1 MPIVNKKSKNKVDV
15 PFEERTDITIKKLVM
30 HITIVP
36 SEQGP
41 TVNKLFKTLGVSCQ
55 FTQRGRG
62 TASKKVRE
70 ILGVEDNHKELIFTI
85 VPEDL
90 VPKMNVE
97 LEAFFAASD
106 KNKGIA
112 FTVPLESIISVRVYN
127 FLADML

>member
-1 MPIVNKKSKNKVDV
+1 MAIMHKNKQKKEQPYENRVDLK
-15 PFEERTDITIKKLVM
+15 FLVV

-41 TVNKLFKTLGVSCQ
+41 AVNRLLNSLNVPCQ

-70 ILGVEDNHKELIFTI
+70 ILGLEDNKKEVIISLMSEDI
-85 VPEDL
+85 VP
-90 VPKMNVE
+90 KINTE

-112 FTVPLESIISVRVYN
+112 FTIPLQSIIGVRVYN

>member
-1 MPIVNKKSKNKVDV
+1 MPIIKKKPRKEV
-15 PFEERTDITIKKLVM
+15 PYDQRTDIELKKLVM

-41 TVNKLFKTLGVSCQ
+41 TINKLFKTLGVACQ

-62 TASKKVRE
+62 TATKKVRE
-70 ILGVEDNHKELIFTI
+70 ILGVEDNHKELIFCL
-85 VPEDL
+85 VPEEL
-90 VPKMNVE
+90 VETMNKE
-97 LEAFFAASD
+97 LEAFFEVSP

-112 FTVPLESIISVRVYN
+112 FTVPLQSIISVRVYN